1 VLQDEP
7 EISTNY
13 IPILYQYGNFQAPF
27 AEINR
32 LNCYIQ
38 AANPS
43 SQRKKTF
50 TRYDSRISKNTMDL
64 MEM

>member
-13 IPILYQYGNFQAPF
+13 IPIFYRYGNFQVPF

-38 AANPS
+38 AANSS
-43 SQRKKTF
+43 SQHEKTF
-50 TRYDSRISKNTMDL
+50 TQYDSRISKNTMDL